1 MCLPASSIF
10 IYTLAPRVLDK
21 EVAVVPEQIVKT
33 ESSRN
38 LKDVEIIEFDEEQGN
53 KDVEAEKPERP
64 DDIKNIKMKKASR

>member
-1 MCLPASSIF
+1 M
-10 IYTLAPRVLDK
+10 LDK

-53 KDVEAEKPERP
+53 KVVEEEKPERA
-64 DDIKNIKMKKASR
+64 DEIKNIKMKKASR